1 MIMVTASKSRI
12 IVSAPPK
19 SVPLLIYDGDCSFCR
34 AWAMR
39 FRRISKRGL
48 TCAPYQEVRNQFP
61 EIELSSFE
69 RAVQFIDL
77 SGVVSEGAEATFRA
91 MAISPPFSIFIWL
104 YLHFPGM
111 RGLSEY
117 AYRLVSRN
125 RNLLSFL
132 E

>member
-1 MIMVTASKSRI
+1 MESGLKGRI
-12 IVSAPPK
+12 IVSDPPK
-19 SVPLLIYDGDCSFCR
+19 SLPLLIYDGDCSFCR

-39 FRRISKRGL
+39 FRRISRGRL
-48 TCAPYQEVRNQFP
+48 TCAPYQEVRSQFP

-91 MAISPPFSIFIWL
+91 LATSPLLGIFIWL

-125 RNLLSFL
+125 RNLLSFM

>member
-1 MIMVTASKSRI
+1 METASKDKI

-19 SVPLLIYDGDCSFCR
+19 SIPLLIFDGDCTFCR

-39 FRRISKRGL
+39 FRRISRGRL
-48 TCAPYQEVRNQFP
+48 TCAPYQEVRSQFP

-77 SGVVSEGAEATFRA
+77 SGLVSEGAEATFRA
-91 MAISPPFSIFIWL
+91 MATSSLLGIFIWL

-117 AYRLVSRN
+117 TYRLVSRN
-125 RNLLSFL
+125 RDLLSFL